1 MRVMT
6 IHKKNMEDA
15 EGEKHQVMLSKR
27 VPNHIG
33 PNSIFSIL
41 TGPAAKLHEVTDAVY
56 HTESRAASLSLFAC

>member
-15 EGEKHQVMLSKR
+15 EEEKHQVMLSER

-33 PNSIFSIL
+33 PNLILSIL
-41 TGPAAKLHEVTDAVY
+41 TGPAAILHEVTDAVY
-56 HTESRAASLSLFAC
+56 HAESRAASLSLFSC